1 MYLAARVGR
10 WSTTAIGRFYNGRDH
25 STVCHGIQR
34 IDSLRESDPEVDTL
48 LSDLKRQLGVVSED
62 GDSDSTDIA
71 AISKI
76 TLTSAD
82 LATLAELVAV
92 RVVDILTSD
101 PRRARDFRGGS

>member
-48 LSDLKRQLGVVSED
+48 LSDLKRRLGVVSEH
-62 GDSDSTDIA
+62 GDADSTDNA
-71 AISKI
+71 AMSKI
-76 TLTSAD
+76 ILTSAD
-82 LATLAELVAV
+82 LAALAELVAV
-92 RVVDILTSD
+92 RVVYLLTSD
-101 PRRARDFRGGS
+101 PGRARDSRGAS

>member
-48 LSDLKRQLGVVSED
+48 LSDLKRRLGVVSED
-62 GDSDSTDIA
+62 GDSDSTDNA
-71 AISKI
+71 PISKI

-82 LATLAELVAV
+82 LAALAELVAV
-92 RVVDILTSD
+92 RVVDLLTSD
-101 PRRARDFRGGS
+101 SPRARDFRGAS